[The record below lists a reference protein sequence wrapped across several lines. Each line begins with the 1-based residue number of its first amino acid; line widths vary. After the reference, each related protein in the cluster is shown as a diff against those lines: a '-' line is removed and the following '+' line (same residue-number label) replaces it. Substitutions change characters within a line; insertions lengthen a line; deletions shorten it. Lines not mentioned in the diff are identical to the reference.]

1 MEERT
6 LREAALLK
14 VLAGETSMTE
24 VIDHTVA
31 MDAAPAVEVTA

>member
-1 MEERT
+1 MRT

-14 VLAGETSMTE
+14 VLAGETSMAE

-31 MDAAPAVEVTA
+31 MDTAAPAVEVTA